1 MKIPRPPL
9 SLLVWFGLLG
19 APLAWTSQHLV
30 GVGMTL
36 AACTEG
42 MARKGVPADPWMIAA
57 TAAGALVAVLAGASA
72 IAAFRA
78 TRGTDEPPQGRMNFL
93 ARVGITVTPLFLM
106 IILMS
111 GITAVLFPKCNQS

>member
-1 MKIPRPPL
+1 MRIPHPPL
-9 SLLVWFGLLG
+9 SFLVWFGLLG

-30 GVGMTL
+30 GVGLTL

-42 MARKGVPADPWMIAA
+42 MAPKGVPADPWMIAA
-57 TAAGALVAVLAGASA
+57 TAAATMVVVLAGASSV
-72 IAAFRA
+72 AAFRA

-93 ARVGITVTPLFLM
+93 ATVGMVVTPLFLF

-111 GITAVLFPKCNQS
+111 GITAVMFPKCNQA

>member
-1 MKIPRPPL
+1 MRIPRPPL
-9 SLLVWFGLLG
+9 SFLVWFGLLG

-30 GVGMTL
+30 GVGLTL

-42 MARKGVPADPWMIAA
+42 MSPKGVPADPWMIAA
-57 TAAGALVAVLAGASA
+57 TAGAAMVVVLAGASA
-72 IAAFRA
+72 VAAFRA

-93 ARVGITVTPLFLM
+93 ATVGMVVTPLFLF

-111 GITAVLFPKCNQS
+111 GITAVLFPKCNQA